1 MGIDFE
7 PYFKEYEALLA
18 LADKTF
24 EKVRQE
30 FPDLVKCRLE
40 CADCCYALFDLPLI
54 EALYINHH
62 FNRNLEGKQ
71 KEEFLEKVNLVDRKI
86 YRLKR
91 KANKDLED
99 GKTEEAILTA
109 LAEERVRCPLLNDQ
123 NQCDLYGF
131 RPITCRLYGI
141 PTSIGGRGRT
151 CGLSGFKA
159 GEKYPTVN
167 IDIIQKKL
175 FQLSE
180 RFARAIKSRYAGLG
194 EMLVPLSMALLTD
207 YDESYLGVPS
217 KQGTGEEKSAE
228 KE

>member
-24 EKVRQE
+24 ERVRQE
-30 FPDLVKCRLE
+30 FPDLVNCRLE
-40 CADCCYALFDLPLI
+40 CAGCCYALFDLPLI

-62 FNRNLEGKQ
+62 FKRNMAADQMEAY
-71 KEEFLEKVNLVDRKI
+71 LEKVNQIDRQI
-86 YRLKR
+86 YRLKK
-91 KANKDLED
+91 KAKKELLDL
-99 GKTEEAILTA
+99 KAEEEILMA
-109 LAEERVRCPLLNDQ
+109 LAEERVRCPLLNNR

-141 PTSIGGRGRT
+141 PTSIGGKGRT
-151 CGLSGFKA
+151 CSLSGFKA
-159 GEKYPTVN
+159 GEQYPTVN
-167 IDIIQKKL
+167 IDVIQKKL

-207 YDESYLGVPS
+207 YDETYLGVKTPVGDQEQKS
-217 KQGTGEEKSAE
+217 EKTE
-228 KE
+228 

>member
-24 EKVRQE
+24 EKVRQAY
-30 FPDLVKCRLE
+30 PDLVKCRRE

-54 EALYINHH
+54 EALYLNHH
-62 FNRNLEGKQ
+62 FNRSFEGRT
-71 KEEFLEKVNLVDRKI
+71 KEDFLEKVNQIDRQIYKI
-86 YRLKR
+86 KK
-91 KANKDLED
+91 KANRDREA
-99 GKTEEAILTA
+99 GKTEEDILAA

-123 NQCDLYGF
+123 DQCDLYGF

-141 PTSIGGRGRT
+141 PTSIGGKGRT

-159 GEKYPTVN
+159 GEQYPAVN
-167 IDIIQKKL
+167 IDILQKKL

-194 EMLVPLSMALLTD
+194 EMLVPLSMALLTE
-207 YDESYLGVPS
+207 YDETYLGAKSPDGELEKPS
-217 KQGTGEEKSAE
+217 EENE
-228 KE
+228 